1 MNKENIV
8 TQVEISF
15 SIVESQNIM
24 PKIKKKKKLIL
35 NMLYMLYTEVY
46 SKENSQNTS
55 GKEKP
60 IYVDVDIQ

>member
-24 PKIKKKKKLIL
+24 PKIKKKKK
-35 NMLYMLYTEVY
+35 T
-46 SKENSQNTS
+46 NT
-55 GKEKP
+55 KYV
-60 IYVDVDIQ
+60 IYAIYRGI

>member
-1 MNKENIV
+1 
-8 TQVEISF
+8 
-15 SIVESQNIM
+15 
-24 PKIKKKKKLIL
+24 
-35 NMLYMLYTEVY
+35 MLYTEVY